1 MQQKEGN
8 MPLYDEDIK
17 ALKDKRA
24 TKMVKGAEK
33 GERDAEM
40 KGLWAGLCSLV
51 IPPSFFEACCG
62 E

>member
-17 ALKDKRA
+17 AWKEKRA

-40 KGLWAGLCSLV
+40 KGLWAGFV
-51 IPPSFFEACCG
+51 GWVCG
-62 E
+62 LGLWAVY

>member
-17 ALKDKRA
+17 ALKGKRA

-40 KGLWAGLCSLV
+40 KGLCAGFVGCVL
-51 IPPSFFEACCG
+51 G
-62 E
+62 